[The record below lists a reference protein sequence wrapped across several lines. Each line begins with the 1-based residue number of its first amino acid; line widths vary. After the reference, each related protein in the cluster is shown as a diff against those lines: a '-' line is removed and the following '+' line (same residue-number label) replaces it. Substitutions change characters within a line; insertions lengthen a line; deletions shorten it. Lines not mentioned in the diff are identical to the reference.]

1 MSERI
6 EDLLH
11 RRTDLSTFL
20 VHFTRDSD
28 DGATISQDNLLKILK
43 TGRLEAR
50 NSYGMA
56 MRLAERFPEVAKT
69 QQAVC
74 FTETPIEHAWM
85 MCRQIADRSTKI
97 STSLEVSLRT
107 RSTSQPTV
115 YGERLC
121 RFTEPGPVVRR
132 QRVACRAGP
141 GFAGGLVSVAAVR
154 RQAGRLARLTS
165 CPGAD

>member
-56 MRLAERFPEVAKT
+56 MRLAERFPRWPRPSRRCASPRHRSS
-69 QQAVC
+69 
-74 FTETPIEHAWM
+74 TP
-85 MCRQIADRSTKI
+85 
-97 STSLEVSLRT
+97 
-107 RSTSQPTV
+107 
-115 YGERLC
+115 G
-121 RFTEPGPVVRR
+121 
-132 QRVACRAGP
+132 
-141 GFAGGLVSVAAVR
+141 
-154 RQAGRLARLTS
+154 
-165 CPGAD
+165 